1 MKRITQRGWGQF
13 EVLDA
18 DAETGTAHVRLR
30 NSAFVDA
37 EHRASGR
44 KLCYR
49 FASWLEGSLEY
60 VAAAA
65 GRPLRLEAREV
76 YCAAEGVHDHCL
88 FEVLPRP

>member
-1 MKRITQRGWGQF
+1 MKRITQRGWGRF

-18 DAETGTAHVRLR
+18 DARAGTAHVRLR
-30 NSAFVDA
+30 DSAFVDEA
-37 EHRASGR
+37 RRSSGR

-60 VAAAA
+60 VAASL
-65 GRPLRLEAREV
+65 GHPLQLEAREV

-88 FEVLPRP
+88 FEVLPRA